1 MLGATGIAE
10 RASRIDAT
18 GRARRIAEASK
29 ILTPFEG
36 KLSNF
41 EWLFDRIASGPGKAS
56 KRSRKNGGMPA
67 RRRR

>member
-10 RASRIDAT
+10 DAGRIEAT
-18 GRARRIAEASK
+18 GRAGRIPEASK

-36 KLSNF
+36 KLSDF
-41 EWLFDRIASGPGKAS
+41 EWLFDGVASGPGKAS
-56 KRSRKNGGMPA
+56 ERSRKNGGMPA